1 MRNLRNLRNLTMV
14 MAATAIPVA
23 GCRKADSAGTA
34 QNDSLA
40 ADVAE
45 LDSAQLAAADLRL
58 GTVGP
63 LPPDTIS
70 LTGTITFDAARVSH
84 VGSRIQG
91 RIRRVTVDIG
101 TRVSAGDTL
110 VVLDSPELGAAQA
123 RWAQARVGREVAARN
138 FERTE
143 RLYRD
148 GIVSERRRLEVEAGL
163 REREAE
169 LGATLQALSVL
180 GAEPDTTGSGL
191 FVIRAP
197 LDGEVVEKHATVG
210 EVVGPET
217 NLFVVGELN
226 RVWLLLDL
234 YETDLQRVRAGLRA
248 RVVAD
253 AYPDRSFDA
262 RVGVI
267 SSVVDTVSRTVKVR
281 LEILNPQH
289 VLKPGMFARA
299 GLALDSKP
307 GAIGIPH
314 AAVQSLEA
322 RDVVF
327 APAGVGRFR
336 ARPVRL
342 GPPRAGGW
350 VEVLE
355 GLVPGDTIVTSGG
368 FTLKAHMLRAT
379 FGEEH

>member
-1 MRNLRNLRNLTMV
+1 MRNIVGFLLTAGMLLTGCGRNDP
-14 MAATAIPVA
+14 AP
-23 GCRKADSAGTA
+23 KDHSDSP
-34 QNDSLA
+34 A
-40 ADVAE
+40 ADGVE
-45 LDSAQLAAADLRL
+45 LDSAQQAAGGVAV
-58 GTVGP
+58 GAVGP
-63 LPPDTIS
+63 LPPDTIY

-84 VGSRIQG
+84 VGPRVPG
-91 RIRRVTVDIG
+91 RIRRVYADIG
-101 TRVSAGDTL
+101 THVSAGDTL
-110 VVLDSPELGAAQA
+110 VVLDSPELAAAQA
-123 RWAQARVGREVAARN
+123 RWAQARVTRDVAARN

-148 GIVSERRRLEVEAGL
+148 GIVSQRRRLEVEAEL

-169 LGATLQALSVL
+169 LTAALQSLSAL
-180 GAEPDTTGSGL
+180 GAEPDTAGSGL

-217 NLFVVGELN
+217 SLFVVGELN

-234 YETDLQRVRAGLRA
+234 YETDLRRVRRGLQV

-253 AYPDRSFDA
+253 AYPDRRFEA
-262 RVGVI
+262 RVGLI

-281 LEILNPQH
+281 VEIANREH

-299 GLALDSKP
+299 GLVLDARP

-314 AAVQSLEA
+314 AAVQTLEGREVIFVA
-322 RDVVF
+322 E
-327 APAGVGRFR
+327 GGNRFR
-336 ARPVRL
+336 ALPVRL
-342 GPPRAGGW
+342 GAPRAGGW
-350 VEVLE
+350 VEVLQ
-355 GLVPGDTIVTSGG
+355 GLAVGDSIVLSGG
-368 FTLKAHMLRAT
+368 FALKAHMLRAT

>member
-1 MRNLRNLRNLTMV
+1 MRHLTLLLLPV
-14 MAATAIPVA
+14 GAILASCGKNQPATEEHNGPP
-23 GCRKADSAGTA
+23 
-34 QNDSLA
+34 
-40 ADVAE
+40 ADVVE
-45 LDSAQLAAADLRL
+45 LDSAQQAAAGLRL
-58 GTVGP
+58 GTVGS
-63 LPPDTIS
+63 LPPDTIY

-91 RIRRVTVDIG
+91 RIRRVYVDIG
-101 TRVSAGDTL
+101 AHVSAGDTL

-123 RWAQARVGREVAARN
+123 RWAQARVARGVAARN

-148 GIVSERRRLEVEAGL
+148 GIVSERRRLEVEAEL

-169 LGATLQALSVL
+169 LTAALQALSAL
-180 GAEPDTTGSGL
+180 GAEPDTAGSGL

-197 LDGEVVEKHATVG
+197 LDGEAVEKHATVG

-217 NLFVVGELN
+217 SLFIVGELN

-234 YETDLQRVRAGLRA
+234 YETDLRSVRVGLRA

-253 AYPDRSFDA
+253 AYPDLSFEA
-262 RVGVI
+262 GIGLI

-281 LEILNPQH
+281 LEIPNPRH

-299 GLALDSKP
+299 GVMLDAKP
-307 GAIGIPH
+307 NAVGIPH
-314 AAVQSLEA
+314 AAVQTLEG
-322 RDVVF
+322 REVVF
-327 APAGVGRFR
+327 VPDSGNRFR
-336 ARPVRL
+336 ALPVRL

-350 VEVLE
+350 VEVIE
-355 GLVPGDTIVTSGG
+355 GLARGDTIVVAGA
-368 FTLKAHMLRAT
+368 FALKAHMLRAT

>member
-1 MRNLRNLRNLTMV
+1 MRNITLLL
-14 MAATAIPVA
+14 MAGAALSGCGKTAPATEDHGDPP
-23 GCRKADSAGTA
+23 
-34 QNDSLA
+34 A
-40 ADVAE
+40 ADLVE
-45 LDSAQLAAADLRL
+45 LDSAQQAAAGLSL
-58 GTVGP
+58 EAVGP

-70 LTGTITFDAARVSH
+70 LTGKITFDVARVSH
-84 VGSRIQG
+84 VGPRVQG
-91 RIRRVTVDIG
+91 RIRRVYLDIG
-101 TRVSAGDTL
+101 AHVSAGDTL
-110 VVLDSPELGAAQA
+110 VVLDSPELAAAQA
-123 RWAQARVGREVAARN
+123 RWAQARVARDVGARN

-148 GIVSERRRLEVEAGL
+148 GIVSERRRLEVEAEL
-163 REREAE
+163 RQREAE
-169 LGATLQALSVL
+169 LAAALQTLSAL
-180 GAEPDTTGSGL
+180 GAEPDTAGSGL

-217 NLFVVGELN
+217 SLFVVGELN

-234 YETDLQRVRAGLRA
+234 YETDLPRVRAGLRV

-253 AYPDRSFDA
+253 AYPDHPFDA
-262 RVGVI
+262 RTGVI

-281 LEILNPQH
+281 VEIPNRAH

-299 GLALDSKP
+299 GLALDPKS
-307 GAIGIPH
+307 GALGIPH
-314 AAVQSLEA
+314 AAVQTLEG

-327 APAGVGRFR
+327 LPDSGHRFR

-350 VEVLE
+350 VEVYD
-355 GLVPGDTIVTSGG
+355 GLALGDTVVVGG
-368 FTLKAHMLRAT
+368 AFALKAHMLRAT
-379 FGEEH
+379 LGEEH

>member
-1 MRNLRNLRNLTMV
+1 MRNVTVLVL
-14 MAATAIPVA
+14 AAGAVLA
-23 GCRKADSAGTA
+23 GCGK
-34 QNDSLA
+34 NDPAPENHNDPRA
-40 ADVAE
+40 AEVVE
-45 LDSAQLAAADLRL
+45 LDSVQQAAAGLSL

-63 LPPDTIS
+63 LPPDTIY
-70 LTGTITFDAARVSH
+70 LTGTVTFDAARVSH

-91 RIRRVTVDIG
+91 RIRRVYADIG
-101 TRVSAGDTL
+101 RHVAAGDTL

-123 RWAQARVGREVAARN
+123 RWAQARVTRNVAALN

-143 RLYRD
+143 RLFRD
-148 GIVSERRRLEVEAGL
+148 GIVSQRRRLEVEAQL

-169 LGATLQALSVL
+169 LGATLQALSAL

-217 NLFVVGELN
+217 SLFVVGEMN

-234 YETDLQRVRAGLRA
+234 YETDLRRVRVGLRA

-253 AYPDRSFDA
+253 AYPDLAFDA
-262 RVGVI
+262 RVVLI
-267 SSVVDTVSRTVKVR
+267 SSVVDTMSRSVKVR
-281 LEILNPQH
+281 LEIPNPRH

-299 GLALDSKP
+299 GVALDATA
-307 GAIGIPH
+307 GAVGISH
-314 AAVQSLEA
+314 AAVQSLEG

-327 APAGVGRFR
+327 VPAGGARFR

-342 GPPRAGGW
+342 GAPRAGGW

-355 GLVPGDTIVTSGG
+355 GLASGDTIVVGG
-368 FTLKAHMLRAT
+368 AFSLKAHMLRAT
-379 FGEEH
+379 FGETH

>member
-1 MRNLRNLRNLTMV
+1 MRHATIV
-14 MAATAIPVA
+14 MLMAVAVLGGCGKSEPATEDTDRPDAEV
-23 GCRKADSAGTA
+23 
-34 QNDSLA
+34 
-40 ADVAE
+40 VE
-45 LDSAQLAAADLRL
+45 LDSAQQAAAGLSL

-63 LPPDTIS
+63 LPADTIY

-91 RIRRVTVDIG
+91 RIRRVYADIG
-101 TRVSAGDTL
+101 RHVSAGDTL

-123 RWAQARVGREVAARN
+123 RWAQGRVTRDVAGRN
-138 FERTE
+138 YERTE
-143 RLYRD
+143 RLSRD
-148 GIVSERRRLEVEAGL
+148 GIVSQRRRLEVEAEL

-169 LGATLQALSVL
+169 LTAALQALSAL
-180 GAEPDTTGSGL
+180 GAAPDTGGSPL

-217 NLFVVGELN
+217 SLFVVGELN
-226 RVWLLLDL
+226 AVWLLLDL
-234 YETDLQRVRAGLRA
+234 YETDLRRVRLGLHA

-253 AYPDRSFDA
+253 AYPDLAFDA
-262 RVGVI
+262 RVALI

-281 LEILNPQH
+281 LEIPNPRH

-299 GLALDSKP
+299 GVALDANP
-307 GAIGIPH
+307 NAVGITH
-314 AAVQSLEA
+314 AAVQTLEG
-322 RDVVF
+322 REVVF
-327 APAGVGRFR
+327 KPESGNRFR
-336 ARPVRL
+336 AHAVRL

-350 VEVLE
+350 VEVIE
-355 GLVPGDTIVTSGG
+355 GLAPGDTIVVAGA
-368 FTLKAHMLRAT
+368 FALKAHLVRAT